1 MLEMSCLMAYTSPVT
16 ELAEKKNAIMKKL
29 SRNKGFH
36 LYR

>member
-16 ELAEKKNAIMKKL
+16 ELAEKKNAIRKKL
-29 SRNKGFH
+29 SRNKGFQ